1 MDLNVIAKRSKFKKK
16 TETYTID
23 NVFDIID
30 IEECLSKDKLI
41 PKIPLDLFLYER
53 NINESKN
60 TNQELVK
67 DQLKASL
74 ILKHFNPTNI
84 DFELLNKNPFN
95 INFKELQI
103 EYPNGYTIL
112 FVSEYYPIEIIGY
125 GAFGLVISAIEIESQ
140 EKCAVKIIDKS
151 NIPLSE
157 NIDVMNNKFNILQ
170 KLENHRIL
178 KIYKVLETSNYFFI
192 FMELLEGG
200 SLRDLILR
208 RYINKNINYLFKE
221 SECSL
226 IMKGVLEAL
235 NYLHKNKIIH
245 RDIKPEN
252 IMFKTKDDLS
262 SVILCDFGLLYHL
275 SLSEDLIQGT
285 CGTTIYMSPEI
296 IKNRKYDYLVD
307 SYAAGFV
314 LYLITSG
321 GKHPFYNYK
330 MTRDEYIE
338 IILKKENY
346 NFISG
351 MPLLARNLFLKLCK
365 YDPFFRYECNKA
377 LKHPFITRNP
387 NDKIPLML
395 VDEYERKDKIK
406 QFKALLSCTILFN
419 TAKNLFNL
427 SIKKKITNKN
437 VNNDNNINNNNNINN
452 ININNIN
459 NINGNNNLSNGN
471 KLNTRR
477 QSPSKLLLKM
487 NALFEK
493 NIQINQIQNTSNNK
507 NNLFKGNDNE
517 NNYSS
522 NETSH
527 LSNPSQTNKQ
537 QNIIYKV
544 SNQNIVRNTL
554 SKEKYGNDRKCSS
567 RGEKKIK
574 IKVREKI
581 VIDSLN
587 NRRNS
592 INNPLKL
599 IKLKKNMNKRGTIP
613 MFNEKN

>member
-307 SYAAGFV
+307 SYAAGIV

-395 VDEYERKDKIK
+395 VDEFERKDKIK
-406 QFKALLSCTILFN
+406 QFKALLCCSIIFN

-427 SIKKKITNKN
+427 SIKIENKN
-437 VNNDNNINNNNNINN
+437 VNLNNNNNINNNNNNGINN
-452 ININNIN
+452 FT
-459 NINGNNNLSNGN
+459 SYN
-471 KLNTRR
+471 KLVTKR
-477 QSPSKLLLKM
+477 QSTSKLLLKM
-487 NALFEK
+487 NMLFEK
-493 NIQINQIQNTSNNK
+493 NIQINNK
-507 NNLFKGNDNE
+507 NTKNSKKNLPKVNDNE
-517 NNYSS
+517 NNNSS

-527 LSNPSQTNKQ
+527 LSNPSQSNKQ
-537 QNIIYKV
+537 QNAIYKI
-544 SNQNIVRNTL
+544 SIQNKVRNTI
-554 SKEKYGNDRKCSS
+554 SKEKYKNDNRKCSS
-567 RGEKKIK
+567 RGENQIK
-574 IKVREKI
+574 IKVKEKI
-581 VIDSLN
+581 VIESHN

-599 IKLKKNMNKRGTIP
+599 AKIKKNMNKKVTIP
-613 MFNEKN
+613 ILNEKN

>member
-16 TETYTID
+16 TETYKID

-41 PKIPLDLFLYER
+41 PKVPIELFLYER
-53 NINESKN
+53 NIYESKN

-67 DQLKASL
+67 EQLKASL
-74 ILKHFNPTNI
+74 ILQNFNPTDI
-84 DFELLNKNPFN
+84 DFDMLNKNPFN
-95 INFKELQI
+95 INFNELQL
-103 EYPNGYTIL
+103 EYPNGYTKL

-125 GAFGLVISAIEIESQ
+125 GAFGLVISAIEIETQ
-140 EKCAVKIIDKS
+140 EKCAVKIIDKN
-151 NIPLSE
+151 NIPLTE
-157 NIDVMNNKFNILQ
+157 NIDVMNYKINILQ
-170 KLENHRIL
+170 KLENSRIL
-178 KIYKVLETSNYFFI
+178 KIYEVLETQNYFFI

-200 SLRDLILR
+200 SLKDLILR
-208 RYINKNINYLFKE
+208 RYINNNINYLFKE

-235 NYLHKNKIIH
+235 DYLHKNKIIH

-252 IMFKTKDDLS
+252 IMFKKKDDLS
-262 SVILCDFGLLYHL
+262 SVILCDFGFLYHL
-275 SLSEDLIQGT
+275 SFSEDLIQGT

-395 VDEYERKDKIK
+395 VDEFERKDKIK
-406 QFKALLSCTILFN
+406 QFKALLCCSIIFN

-427 SIKKKITNKN
+427 SIKIENKN
-437 VNNDNNINNNNNINN
+437 VNLNNNNNINNNNNNGINN
-452 ININNIN
+452 FT
-459 NINGNNNLSNGN
+459 SYN
-471 KLNTRR
+471 KLVTKR
-477 QSPSKLLLKM
+477 QSTSKLLLKM
-487 NALFEK
+487 NMLFEK
-493 NIQINQIQNTSNNK
+493 NIQINNK
-507 NNLFKGNDNE
+507 NTKNSKKNLPKVNDNE
-517 NNYSS
+517 NNNSS

-527 LSNPSQTNKQ
+527 LSNPSQSNKQ
-537 QNIIYKV
+537 QNAIYKI
-544 SNQNIVRNTL
+544 SIQNKVRNTI
-554 SKEKYGNDRKCSS
+554 SKEKYKNDNRKCSS
-567 RGEKKIK
+567 RGENQIK
-574 IKVREKI
+574 IKVKEKI
-581 VIDSLN
+581 VIESHN

-599 IKLKKNMNKRGTIP
+599 AKIKKNMNKKVTIP
-613 MFNEKN
+613 ILNEKN

>member
-16 TETYTID
+16 TETYKID

-41 PKIPLDLFLYER
+41 PKVPIELFLYER
-53 NINESKN
+53 NIYESKN

-67 DQLKASL
+67 EQLKASL
-74 ILKHFNPTNI
+74 ILQNFNPTNI
-84 DFELLNKNPFN
+84 DFDMLNKNPFN
-95 INFKELQI
+95 INFNELQL
-103 EYPNGYTIL
+103 EYPNGYTKL

-125 GAFGLVISAIEIESQ
+125 GAFGLVISAIEIETQ
-140 EKCAVKIIDKS
+140 EKCAVKIIDKN
-151 NIPLSE
+151 NIPLTE
-157 NIDVMNNKFNILQ
+157 NIDVMNYKINILQ
-170 KLENHRIL
+170 KLENSRIL
-178 KIYKVLETSNYFFI
+178 KIYEVLETQNYFFI

-200 SLRDLILR
+200 SLKDLILR
-208 RYINKNINYLFKE
+208 RYINNNINYLFKE

-235 NYLHKNKIIH
+235 DYLHKNKIIH

-252 IMFKTKDDLS
+252 IMFKKKDDLS
-262 SVILCDFGLLYHL
+262 SVILCDFGFLYHL
-275 SLSEDLIQGT
+275 SFSEDLIQGT

-395 VDEYERKDKIK
+395 VDEFERKDKIK
-406 QFKALLSCTILFN
+406 QFKALLCCSIIFN

-427 SIKKKITNKN
+427 SIKIENKN
-437 VNNDNNINNNNNINN
+437 VNLNNNNNINNNNNNGINN
-452 ININNIN
+452 FT
-459 NINGNNNLSNGN
+459 SYN
-471 KLNTRR
+471 KLVTKR
-477 QSPSKLLLKM
+477 QSTSKLLLKM
-487 NALFEK
+487 NMLFEK
-493 NIQINQIQNTSNNK
+493 NIQINNK
-507 NNLFKGNDNE
+507 NTKNSKKNLPKVNDNE
-517 NNYSS
+517 NNNSS

-527 LSNPSQTNKQ
+527 LSNPSQQNKQ
-537 QNIIYKV
+537 IILKT
-544 SNQNIVRNTL
+544 NQNKVQNNT
-554 SKEKYGNDRKCSS
+554 SKDKKNKVINRKCSS
-567 RGEKKIK
+567 RGESNV
-574 IKVREKI
+574 KVIVKNEKI
-581 VIDSLN
+581 IIDSAL
-587 NRRNS
+587 NRRGS
-592 INNPLKL
+592 ISGQEKDKLKL
-599 IKLKKNMNKRGTIP
+599 IKLKKNIYK
-613 MFNEKN
+613 KNSVAPFLYEDKQN

>member
-16 TETYTID
+16 TETYKID

-41 PKIPLDLFLYER
+41 PKVPIELFLYER

-67 DQLKASL
+67 EQLKASL
-74 ILKHFNPTNI
+74 ILQNFNPTNI
-84 DFELLNKNPFN
+84 DFDMLNKNPFN
-95 INFKELQI
+95 INFNELQL
-103 EYPNGYTIL
+103 EYPNGYTKL

-125 GAFGLVISAIEIESQ
+125 GAFGLVISAIEIETQ
-140 EKCAVKIIDKS
+140 EKCAVKIIDKN
-151 NIPLSE
+151 NIPLTE
-157 NIDVMNNKFNILQ
+157 NIDVMNYKINILQ
-170 KLENHRIL
+170 KLENSRIL
-178 KIYKVLETSNYFFI
+178 KIYEVLETQNYFFI

-200 SLRDLILR
+200 SLKDLILR
-208 RYINKNINYLFKE
+208 RYINNNINYLFKE

-235 NYLHKNKIIH
+235 DYLHKNKIIH

-252 IMFKTKDDLS
+252 IMFKKKDDLS
-262 SVILCDFGLLYHL
+262 SVILCDFGFLYHL
-275 SLSEDLIQGT
+275 SFSEDLIQGT

-395 VDEYERKDKIK
+395 VDEFERKDKIK
-406 QFKALLSCTILFN
+406 QFKALLCCSIIFN

-427 SIKKKITNKN
+427 SIKIENKN
-437 VNNDNNINNNNNINN
+437 VNLNNNNNINNNNNNGINN
-452 ININNIN
+452 FT
-459 NINGNNNLSNGN
+459 SYN
-471 KLNTRR
+471 KLVTKR
-477 QSPSKLLLKM
+477 QSTSKLLLKM
-487 NALFEK
+487 NMLFEK
-493 NIQINQIQNTSNNK
+493 NIQINNK
-507 NNLFKGNDNE
+507 NTKNSKKNLPKVNDNE
-517 NNYSS
+517 NNNSS

-527 LSNPSQTNKQ
+527 LSNPSQSNKQ
-537 QNIIYKV
+537 QNAIYKI
-544 SNQNIVRNTL
+544 SIQNKVRNTI
-554 SKEKYGNDRKCSS
+554 SKEKYKNDNRKCSS
-567 RGEKKIK
+567 RGENQIK
-574 IKVREKI
+574 IKVKEKI
-581 VIDSLN
+581 VIDSHN

-599 IKLKKNMNKRGTIP
+599 AKIKKNMNKKVTIP
-613 MFNEKN
+613 ILNEKN

>member
-16 TETYTID
+16 TETYKID

-41 PKIPLDLFLYER
+41 PKVPIELFLYER
-53 NINESKN
+53 NIYESKN

-67 DQLKASL
+67 EQLKASL
-74 ILKHFNPTNI
+74 ILQNFNPTDI
-84 DFELLNKNPFN
+84 DFDMLNKNPFN
-95 INFKELQI
+95 INFNELQL
-103 EYPNGYTIL
+103 EYPNGYTKL

-125 GAFGLVISAIEIESQ
+125 GAFGLVISAIEIETQ
-140 EKCAVKIIDKS
+140 EKCAVKIIDKN
-151 NIPLSE
+151 NIPLTE
-157 NIDVMNNKFNILQ
+157 NIDVMNYKINILQ
-170 KLENHRIL
+170 KLENSRIL
-178 KIYKVLETSNYFFI
+178 KIYEVLETQNYFFI

-200 SLRDLILR
+200 SLKDLILR
-208 RYINKNINYLFKE
+208 RYINNNINYLFKE

-235 NYLHKNKIIH
+235 DYLHKNKIIH

-252 IMFKTKDDLS
+252 IMFKKKDDLS
-262 SVILCDFGLLYHL
+262 SVILCDFGFLYHL
-275 SLSEDLIQGT
+275 SFSEDLIQGT

-395 VDEYERKDKIK
+395 VDEFERKDKIK
-406 QFKALLSCTILFN
+406 QFKALLCCSIIFN

-427 SIKKKITNKN
+427 SIKIENKN
-437 VNNDNNINNNNNINN
+437 VNLNNNINNNNNNGINN
-452 ININNIN
+452 FT
-459 NINGNNNLSNGN
+459 SYN
-471 KLNTRR
+471 KLVTKR
-477 QSPSKLLLKM
+477 QSTSKLLLKM
-487 NALFEK
+487 NMLFEK
-493 NIQINQIQNTSNNK
+493 NIQINNK
-507 NNLFKGNDNE
+507 NTKNSKKNLPKVNDNE
-517 NNYSS
+517 NNNSS

-527 LSNPSQTNKQ
+527 LSNPSQSNKQ
-537 QNIIYKV
+537 QNAIYKI
-544 SNQNIVRNTL
+544 SIQNKVRNTI
-554 SKEKYGNDRKCSS
+554 SKEKYKNDNRKCSS
-567 RGEKKIK
+567 RGENQIK
-574 IKVREKI
+574 IKVKEKI
-581 VIDSLN
+581 VIESHN

-599 IKLKKNMNKRGTIP
+599 AKIKKNMNKKVTIP
-613 MFNEKN
+613 ILNEKN

>member
-16 TETYTID
+16 TETYKID

-41 PKIPLDLFLYER
+41 PKVPIELFLYER
-53 NINESKN
+53 NIYESKN

-67 DQLKASL
+67 EQLKASL
-74 ILKHFNPTNI
+74 ILQNFNPTNI
-84 DFELLNKNPFN
+84 DFDMLNKNPFN
-95 INFKELQI
+95 INFNELQL
-103 EYPNGYTIL
+103 EYPNGYTKL

-125 GAFGLVISAIEIESQ
+125 GAFGLVISAIEIETQ
-140 EKCAVKIIDKS
+140 EKCAVKIIDKN
-151 NIPLSE
+151 NIPLTE
-157 NIDVMNNKFNILQ
+157 NIDVMNYKINILQ
-170 KLENHRIL
+170 KLENSRIL
-178 KIYKVLETSNYFFI
+178 KIYEVLETQNYFFI

-200 SLRDLILR
+200 SLKDLILR
-208 RYINKNINYLFKE
+208 RYINNNINYLFKE

-235 NYLHKNKIIH
+235 DYLHKNKIIH

-252 IMFKTKDDLS
+252 IMFKKKDDLS
-262 SVILCDFGLLYHL
+262 SVILCDFGFLYHL
-275 SLSEDLIQGT
+275 SFSEDLIQGT

-395 VDEYERKDKIK
+395 VDEFERKDKIK
-406 QFKALLSCTILFN
+406 QFKALLCCSIIFN

-427 SIKKKITNKN
+427 SIKIENKN
-437 VNNDNNINNNNNINN
+437 VNLNNNNNINNNNNNGINN
-452 ININNIN
+452 FT
-459 NINGNNNLSNGN
+459 SYN
-471 KLNTRR
+471 KLVTKR
-477 QSPSKLLLKM
+477 QSTSKLLLKM
-487 NALFEK
+487 NMLFEK
-493 NIQINQIQNTSNNK
+493 NIQINNK
-507 NNLFKGNDNE
+507 NTKNSKKNLPKVNDNE
-517 NNYSS
+517 NNNSS

-527 LSNPSQTNKQ
+527 LSNPSQSNKQ
-537 QNIIYKV
+537 QNAIYKI
-544 SNQNIVRNTL
+544 SIQNKVRNTI
-554 SKEKYGNDRKCSS
+554 SKEKYKNDNRKCSS
-567 RGEKKIK
+567 RGENQIK
-574 IKVREKI
+574 IKVKEKI
-581 VIDSLN
+581 VIDSHN

-599 IKLKKNMNKRGTIP
+599 AKIKKNMNKKVTIP
-613 MFNEKN
+613 ILNEKN

>member
-16 TETYTID
+16 TETYKID

-41 PKIPLDLFLYER
+41 PKVPIELFLYER
-53 NINESKN
+53 NIYESKN

-67 DQLKASL
+67 EQLKASL
-74 ILKHFNPTNI
+74 ILQNFNPTNI
-84 DFELLNKNPFN
+84 DFDMLNKNPFN
-95 INFKELQI
+95 INFNELQL
-103 EYPNGYTIL
+103 EYPNGYTKL

-125 GAFGLVISAIEIESQ
+125 GAFGLVISAIEIETQ
-140 EKCAVKIIDKS
+140 EKCAVKIIDKI
-151 NIPLSE
+151 NIPLTE
-157 NIDVMNNKFNILQ
+157 NIDVMNYKINILQ
-170 KLENHRIL
+170 KLENSRIL
-178 KIYKVLETSNYFFI
+178 KIYEVLETQNYFFI

-200 SLRDLILR
+200 SLKDLILR
-208 RYINKNINYLFKE
+208 RYINNNINYLFKE

-235 NYLHKNKIIH
+235 DYLHKNKIIH

-252 IMFKTKDDLS
+252 IMFKKKDDLS
-262 SVILCDFGLLYHL
+262 SVILCDFGFLYHL
-275 SLSEDLIQGT
+275 SFSEDLIQGT

-395 VDEYERKDKIK
+395 VDEFERKDKIK
-406 QFKALLSCTILFN
+406 QFKALLCCSIIFN

-427 SIKKKITNKN
+427 SIKIENKN
-437 VNNDNNINNNNNINN
+437 VNLNNNNNINNNNNNGINN
-452 ININNIN
+452 FT
-459 NINGNNNLSNGN
+459 SYN
-471 KLNTRR
+471 KLVTKR
-477 QSPSKLLLKM
+477 QSTSKLLLKM
-487 NALFEK
+487 NMLFEK
-493 NIQINQIQNTSNNK
+493 NIQINNK
-507 NNLFKGNDNE
+507 NTKNSKKNLPKVNDNE
-517 NNYSS
+517 NNNSS

-527 LSNPSQTNKQ
+527 LSNPSQSNKQ
-537 QNIIYKV
+537 QNAIYKI
-544 SNQNIVRNTL
+544 SIQNKVRNTI
-554 SKEKYGNDRKCSS
+554 SKEKYKNDNRKCSS
-567 RGEKKIK
+567 RGENQIK
-574 IKVREKI
+574 IKVKEKI
-581 VIDSLN
+581 VIESHN

-599 IKLKKNMNKRGTIP
+599 AKIKKNMNKKVTIP
-613 MFNEKN
+613 ILNEKN

>member
-16 TETYTID
+16 TETYKID

-41 PKIPLDLFLYER
+41 PKVPIELFLYER
-53 NINESKN
+53 NIYESKN

-67 DQLKASL
+67 EQLKASL
-74 ILKHFNPTNI
+74 ILQNFNPTNI
-84 DFELLNKNPFN
+84 DFDMLNKNPFN
-95 INFKELQI
+95 INFNELQL
-103 EYPNGYTIL
+103 EYPNGYTKL

-125 GAFGLVISAIEIESQ
+125 GAFGLVISAIEIETQ
-140 EKCAVKIIDKS
+140 EKCAVKIIDKN
-151 NIPLSE
+151 NIPLTE
-157 NIDVMNNKFNILQ
+157 NIDVMNYKINILQ
-170 KLENHRIL
+170 KLENSRIL
-178 KIYKVLETSNYFFI
+178 KIYEVLETQNYFFI

-200 SLRDLILR
+200 SLKDLILR
-208 RYINKNINYLFKE
+208 RYINNNINYLFKE

-235 NYLHKNKIIH
+235 DYLHKNKIIH

-252 IMFKTKDDLS
+252 IMFKKKDDLS
-262 SVILCDFGLLYHL
+262 SVILCDFGFLYHL
-275 SLSEDLIQGT
+275 SFSEDLIQGT

-321 GKHPFYNYK
+321 GKHPFYNCR
-330 MTRDEYIE
+330 MTRDEYKE
-338 IILKKENY
+338 IILRKENY
-346 NFISG
+346 NFIPG

-395 VDEYERKDKIK
+395 VDEFERKDKIK
-406 QFKALLSCTILFN
+406 QFKALLCCSIIFN

-427 SIKKKITNKN
+427 SIKIENKN
-437 VNNDNNINNNNNINN
+437 VNLNNNNNINNNNNNGINN
-452 ININNIN
+452 FT
-459 NINGNNNLSNGN
+459 SYN
-471 KLNTRR
+471 KLVTKR
-477 QSPSKLLLKM
+477 QSTSKLLLKM
-487 NALFEK
+487 NMLFEK
-493 NIQINQIQNTSNNK
+493 NIQINNK
-507 NNLFKGNDNE
+507 NTKNSKKNLPKVNDNE
-517 NNYSS
+517 NNNSS

-527 LSNPSQTNKQ
+527 LSNPSQSNKQ
-537 QNIIYKV
+537 QNAIYKI
-544 SNQNIVRNTL
+544 SIQNKVRNTI
-554 SKEKYGNDRKCSS
+554 SKEKYKNDNRKCSS
-567 RGEKKIK
+567 RGENQIK
-574 IKVREKI
+574 IKVKEKI
-581 VIDSLN
+581 VIDSHN

-599 IKLKKNMNKRGTIP
+599 AKIKKNMNKKVTIP
-613 MFNEKN
+613 ILNEKN